1 MWKEKVLE
9 YENQMIEDLKGLL
22 SIESIRDDSK
32 ATADAPVGPGPR
44 EALDYM
50 YKLGKRDGFSA
61 HDVDHIAGRIEAGK
75 GEEVLGI
82 LCHVDVVPAGDGW
95 DSNPFQPVVTDNAI
109 IARGTLDDKGPTIAA
124 YYAVKILNEMKVDW
138 KKRIHIIIGTDEESD
153 WKCTD
158 RYFKTEEMPALG
170 FAPDAEFPAIHGEKG
185 ITTFDLVQNEVTEDT
200 DEPDYELL
208 KFESGQRYNMVPDY
222 AKAEVLVK
230 ENMTDVIQ
238 NFENFLQQNQ
248 LQGESTVDSGILI
261 LTVEGKAVHGMDPSL
276 GVNAGLFLL
285 KFLASLNLNKSA
297 K

>member
-1 MWKEKVLE
+1 ME
-9 YENQMIEDLKGLL
+9 
-22 SIESIRDDSK
+22 
-32 ATADAPVGPGPR
+32 
-44 EALDYM
+44 
-50 YKLGKRDGFSA
+50 
-61 HDVDHIAGRIEAGK
+61 
-75 GEEVLGI
+75 
-82 LCHVDVVPAGDGW
+82 
-95 DSNPFQPVVTDNAI
+95 
-109 IARGTLDDKGPTIAA
+109 
-124 YYAVKILNEMKVDW
+124 
-138 KKRIHIIIGTDEESD
+138 KRIHIIIGTDEESD

-158 RYFKTEEMPALG
+158 RYFKTEEMPTLG

-261 LTVEGKAVHGMDPSL
+261 LTIEGKAVHGMDPSL
-276 GVNAGLFLL
+276 GVNAGLFY
-285 KFLASLNLNKSA
+285 LNFSKS
-297 K
+297 